1 MPYVPS
7 DAEYVGYVNYRLVYS
22 VSGNSSL
29 FGERPLVEFPQL
41 GFEIIPADVIYEV
54 AIQLP
59 EPQYSGSA
67 ILLQVSTIKE
77 TTLSAELAAIN
88 LTKVPAPI
96 RYDGYPLYGLL
107 IREIGAN
114 ITTPGFVTLVN
125 HFILLSNDK
134 TSDLRNVQAI
144 LDQMTTNRQGLF
156 DDEDVEKSVY
166 ATGVTDQNYVALF
179 IGRFPTQLNDTLMAT
194 KTIIGNGA
202 FIQVARA
209 FLFPSSDIALARW
222 DDAHQIYRN
231 AASYSILDS
240 WLVVTYEYP
249 LTSIQ
254 SEIIGI

>member
-1 MPYVPS
+1 MR
-7 DAEYVGYVNYRLVYS
+7 DN
-22 VSGNSSL
+22 L
-29 FGERPLVEFPQL
+29 FGRRRSPCASVPRH
-41 GFEIIPADVIYEV
+41 
-54 AIQLP
+54 
-59 EPQYSGSA
+59 
-67 ILLQVSTIKE
+67 VS
-77 TTLSAELAAIN
+77 
-88 LTKVPAPI
+88 
-96 RYDGYPLYGLL
+96 
-107 IREIGAN
+107 
-114 ITTPGFVTLVN
+114 
-125 HFILLSNDK
+125 
-134 TSDLRNVQAI
+134 
-144 LDQMTTNRQGLF
+144 
-156 DDEDVEKSVY
+156 
-166 ATGVTDQNYVALF
+166 VTDQNYVALF